1 MKSRLQH
8 ISYHIN
14 ISTSNINNSNRT
26 DKTHLGLDEANA
38 SGVSSTE
45 DVADDVTPPPPA
57 AVPEAKLDVGVSF
70 PVGVCL
76 SRVGGD
82 TGSVTSAAECVT
94 CDNKHCVLCSLSTAA
109 RQRESHHQQ
118 F

>member
-94 CDNKHCVLCSLSTAA
+94 CDNKHCVFYAV
-109 RQRESHHQQ
+109 
-118 F
+118 